1 MQEIIMRII
10 LVLIIGVGC
19 YWVYTQK
26 NKYKLILDNKFWI
39 FISWGV
45 AFILYFFLGIEYTQ
59 KLNIYSFGYIILYW
73 ALFIGGQYAFKK
85 YSKNK
90 KINKEE
96 KIIDLSEK
104 INLFPLFIVS
114 LVCVIVY
121 AIYIISI
128 NNINIGTTRDI
139 KTNGFAT
146 LLLIFSNS
154 SLIIWLYELAYAIIN
169 EKKITVYGVLS
180 AVIYNIPGII
190 ISGRDALMIF
200 LVSTVIVFI
209 YCGNYA
215 KKVLN
220 KECKTYKTILKC
232 LIAAFAAIMIYL
244 IFLSNN
250 RYGTDKSAV
259 INMFRWSS
267 KCQFPPYLEW
277 IYYNC
282 GGLGKL
288 ILNVVFYYSSQ
299 LSKFAL
305 IFEKYDGP
313 YMFGLYQLHYV
324 SRLLPESWN
333 MNFSIVS
340 KELKIIT
347 ENAGIPGLK
356 VFWETAIGYSIYD
369 FGRIGTLIMAFI
381 SGIFIEIVS
390 SYSKNVK
397 GIFQILIQAFICTAM
412 FLTIEMSPIFDYY
425 YIFPVFWL
433 ACIIF
438 FKQIQKSKLKNKKG
452 V

>member
-73 ALFIGGQYAFKK
+73 TLFIGGQYAFKK

-232 LIAAFAAIMIYL
+232 LIAAFAAIIIYL

>member
-26 NKYKLILDNKFWI
+26 DKYKLILDNKFWI

>member
-19 YWVYTQK
+19 YWIYKQK
-26 NKYKLILDNKFWI
+26 DKYKLISDNRFWI
-39 FISWGV
+39 CISWGF
-45 AFILYFFLGIEYTQ
+45 AFILYFFLGIEYTK

-73 ALFIGGQYAFKK
+73 ILFLAGQYVFKK

-90 KINKEE
+90 DVSKEE
-96 KIIDLSEK
+96 KVVDLSGK
-104 INLFPLFIVS
+104 INFLPLFIVS
-114 LVCVIVY
+114 LVCVVIY
-121 AIYIISI
+121 AIYIFSM
-128 NNINIGTTRDI
+128 NDINIGTTRNI

-154 SLIIWLYELAYAIIN
+154 SLIIWLYELAYAIVN
-169 EKKITVYGVLS
+169 ERKITIYGVLS
-180 AVIYNIPGII
+180 AIIYNVPGVI

-232 LIAAFAAIMIYL
+232 LIAAFAVIMIYL

-250 RYGTDKSAV
+250 RYGTDKGSV
-259 INMFRWSS
+259 INMFIWSS

-277 IYYNC
+277 IYYNL

-313 YMFGLYQLHYV
+313 YMLGMYQLHYV
-324 SRLLPESWN
+324 SRLLPKSWN

-340 KELKIIT
+340 NELQRLT
-347 ENAGIPGLK
+347 ANEGVPGLK

-369 FGRIGTLIMAFI
+369 FGRIGTLIMAFT
-381 SGIFIEIVS
+381 SGIFIELINFCG
-390 SYSKNVK
+390 KKVK
-397 GIFQILIQAFICTAM
+397 GIFQILIQTFICTAM
-412 FLTIEMSPIFDYY
+412 FLTIEMSPVFDYY

-433 ACIIF
+433 VCIIF
-438 FKQIQKSKLKNKKG
+438 FKKIQKSKIKN
-452 V
+452 

>member
-232 LIAAFAAIMIYL
+232 LIAAFAAIIIYL

>member
-26 NKYKLILDNKFWI
+26 DKYKLILDNKFWI
-39 FISWGV
+39 FISWGF

-73 ALFIGGQYAFKK
+73 ALFIVGQYAFKK

-96 KIIDLSEK
+96 KVIDLSEK

-200 LVSTVIVFI
+200 LVSTAIVFI

-397 GIFQILIQAFICTAM
+397 GIFQILIQAFICMAM

>member
-1 MQEIIMRII
+1 MQDIIMRI
-10 LVLIIGVGC
+10 VLIIIIGVGG
-19 YWVYTQK
+19 YLIYTQK
-26 NKYKLILDNKFWI
+26 DKYKLILDNKFWV
-39 FISWGV
+39 FISWGF

-59 KLNIYSFGYIILYW
+59 KLNIFSFGYIILYW
-73 ALFIGGQYAFKK
+73 FIFVGGQYTFKK
-85 YSKNK
+85 YSQNK
-90 KINKEE
+90 KVNKEDNE
-96 KIIDLSEK
+96 IDLSEK

-114 LVCVIVY
+114 LICVIIY

-154 SLIIWLYELAYAIIN
+154 SLVIWLYELAYAITN
-169 EKKITVYGVLS
+169 EKKITVYGILS
-180 AVIYNIPGII
+180 AVIYNIPGVI

-200 LVSTVIVFI
+200 LISTVIIFV

-215 KKVLN
+215 RKVLK
-220 KECKTYKTILKC
+220 KECRTYKKILKYSA
-232 LIAAFAAIMIYL
+232 AAFAAIMIYL

-333 MNFSIVS
+333 MSFTIVTN
-340 KELKIIT
+340 KIYEIT
-347 ENAGIPGLK
+347 ANVGIPGLK
-356 VFWETAIGYSIYD
+356 VFWDTAIGYSIYD
-369 FGRIGTLIMAFI
+369 FGRIGTLVMAFI
-381 SGIFIEIVS
+381 GGFIIEKINE
-390 SYSKNVK
+390 YCNSKKDVLSITTK
-397 GIFQILIQAFICTAM
+397 TFICTAM
-412 FLTIEMSPIFDYY
+412 FLTIEVSPVFDYY
-425 YIFPVFWL
+425 YVFPAFWL
-433 ACIIF
+433 GLISFLDWKGAKIF
-438 FKQIQKSKLKNKKG
+438 GK
-452 V
+452 

>member
-1 MQEIIMRII
+1 MRII

-26 NKYKLILDNKFWI
+26 DKYKLILDNKFWI
-39 FISWGV
+39 FISWGF

-96 KIIDLSEK
+96 KVIDLSEK

-200 LVSTVIVFI
+200 LVSTAIVFI

-250 RYGTDKSAV
+250 RYGTDKSSV
-259 INMFRWSS
+259 INMFIWSS

-277 IYYNC
+277 IYYNL

-333 MNFSIVS
+333 MSFSIVTS
-340 KELKIIT
+340 KIYEIT
-347 ENAGIPGLK
+347 KNAGIPGLK

-381 SGIFIEIVS
+381 SGGILEKINELCNS
-390 SYSKNVK
+390 KKNVLSITIK
-397 GIFQILIQAFICTAM
+397 TFICTAM
-412 FLTIEMSPIFDYY
+412 FLTIEVSPVFDYY
-425 YIFPVFWL
+425 YVFPAFWL
-433 ACIIF
+433 GLISF
-438 FKQIQKSKLKNKKG
+438 LDLKGAKNIWKIKKEIYR
-452 V
+452 

>member
-26 NKYKLILDNKFWI
+26 DKYKLILDNKFWI
-39 FISWGV
+39 FISWGF

-96 KIIDLSEK
+96 KVIDLSEK

>member
-1 MQEIIMRII
+1 MQDIIMRII
-10 LVLIIGVGC
+10 LAIIIIIGS
-19 YWVYTQK
+19 YWIYKQK
-26 NKYKLILDNKFWI
+26 DKYKLISDNKFWI
-39 FISWGV
+39 FISWGF
-45 AFILYFFLGIEYTQ
+45 AFILYFFLGIEYTK

-96 KIIDLSEK
+96 KVIDLSEK

>member
-1 MQEIIMRII
+1 MRII